1 MSEAVQPAVAPVED
15 VNKDL
20 GLGDRVA
27 QGSRARLLNRD
38 GTFNVRREGLS
49 ALRSLSLY
57 HHLLTISWPR
67 FFASVA
73 AFYLISN
80 LVFAAGFVLCG
91 PDALSGVR
99 GETPWERF
107 LETFFFSVHTL
118 ATIGYGTMSPMSLA
132 ANILV
137 TVEALTGLMGLAL
150 VTGILF
156 ARFSRPSARIAF
168 SRQAVI
174 APFHDITG
182 FMFRIAN
189 ERTAQLI
196 EVQATVSLGWKQG
209 GRRRFHE
216 LPLERRRVIFFPL
229 HWVVVHPIDESSPL
243 HGISEEAFRAADP
256 EIVVLLTAVE
266 EDFGQTVHARSS
278 YKADEV
284 VWGAKFSDIYLKDG
298 GTIGIDLKRLHDIEP
313 V

>member
-99 GETPWERF
+99 GETPWARF

-118 ATIGYGTMSPMSLA
+118 ATIGYGTMSPVSLA

-174 APFHDITG
+174 APYQDITG

-196 EVQATVSLGWKQG
+196 EVEATVSLGWKQA

-216 LPLERRRVIFFPL
+216 LSLERRRVIFFPL
-229 HWVVVHPIDESSPL
+229 HWVVVHPIDEKSPF
-243 HGISEEAFRAADP
+243 HGISEQAFRASDP

-266 EDFGQTVHARSS
+266 EDFGQKVHARCS
-278 YKADEV
+278 YKGDEV

-298 GTIGIDLKRLHDIEP
+298 GSIGIDLRRLHDIEP

>member
-1 MSEAVQPAVAPVED
+1 MSEVVQPAAPAVED

-27 QGSRARLLNRD
+27 QQSRARLLNRD
-38 GTFNVRREGLS
+38 GTFNVRRDGLS
-49 ALRSLSLY
+49 VLRSLSLY

-80 LVFAAGFVLCG
+80 LLFATGFMLCG
-91 PDALSGVR
+91 PEALSGIR
-99 GETPWERF
+99 GETLEARF

-118 ATIGYGTMSPMSLA
+118 ATIGYGTMSPVSLA

-137 TVEALTGLMGLAL
+137 TVEALVGLMGLAL

-156 ARFSRPSARIAF
+156 ARFSRPSARVAF

-174 APFHDITG
+174 APFQGMTA

-216 LPLERRRVIFFPL
+216 LALERPRVIFFPL
-229 HWVVVHPIDESSPL
+229 HWVVVHPIDDSSPL
-243 HGISEEAFRAADP
+243 KGIGEESFRAADP

-278 YKADEV
+278 YKAEEI
-284 VWGAKFSDIYLKDG
+284 VWGAKFSDIYIKDG
-298 GTIGIDLKRLHDIEP
+298 GTIGIDLRRLDDIEP

>member
-1 MSEAVQPAVAPVED
+1 MAEVVRPAAVAED
-15 VNKDL
+15 VNRDL

-27 QGSRARLLNRD
+27 QGSRQRLLNRD
-38 GTFNVRREGLS
+38 GSFNVRRVGLS
-49 ALRSLSLY
+49 FFRSLSLY
-57 HHLLTISWPR
+57 HHLLTISWTR
-67 FFASVA
+67 FFLDVA
-73 AFYLISN
+73 AFYLVSN
-80 LVFAAGFVLCG
+80 LLFAWAYVWCG
-91 PDALSGVR
+91 PGALTGTHGV
-99 GETPWERF
+99 TVPERF
-107 LETFFFSVHTL
+107 LESFFFSVHTL
-118 ATIGYGTMSPMSLA
+118 ATIGYGTMSPLSLA

-137 TVEALTGLMGLAL
+137 TVEALIGLMGLAL

-174 APFHDITG
+174 APYQSITA

-196 EVQATVSLGWKQG
+196 EVAATVSLGWKQG

-216 LPLERRRVIFFPL
+216 LSLERRRVIFFPL
-229 HWVVVHPIDESSPL
+229 HWVVVHPIDDSSPL
-243 HGISEEAFRAADP
+243 QGISEESFRAADP

-266 EDFGQTVHARSS
+266 EDFGQKVHARSS

-298 GTIGIDLKRLHDIEP
+298 GTIGIDLRRLHDIEP